1 MKRALICGVSGQDG
15 AYLSRLLLSKGY
27 EVWGTSRNGPS
38 GQKDNLDKLGITKQ
52 IRILKLDLQ
61 ESVAVTGVIKT
72 SNPDEIYI
80 LSGPSSVGESFKFP
94 EITRKEIIGATKNIL
109 KSSKLFNKDMRI
121 YHASSSESF
130 GNMESGYATEETLFN
145 PLSPYAEAK
154 AISHDEVLKYRNDFG
169 LFCVN
174 GILFNHESPLRS
186 SFFVTKK
193 IVSTAVRISKG
204 STEKLRLGRLDIQR
218 DWGYAPEYVEAMW
231 QILQLDRPEDFVI
244 ATGVT
249 NSLEDFVDQV
259 FNTLDLNWKDH
270 VTEDAAYFRP
280 SEIQRSAG
288 NAGKAVKIL
297 KWKPTL
303 DFKEMVGLLVKEESN
318 GS

>member
-38 GQKDNLDKLGITKQ
+38 GQKDNLDKLGIAKQ
-52 IRILKLDLQ
+52 INILKLNLQ
-61 ESVAVTGVIKT
+61 ESNAVTEVIKT

-94 EITRKEIIGATKNIL
+94 EVSRNEIIGATRNIL
-109 KSSKLFNKDMRI
+109 ETCRLSKREVKI

-130 GNMESGYATEETLFN
+130 GNIETGYATEETVFK
-145 PLSPYAEAK
+145 PRSPYAEAK
-154 AISHDEVLKYRNDFG
+154 AISHEEILKYRNDFEI
-169 LFCVN
+169 FCAS

-186 SFFVTKK
+186 SLFVTKK

-204 STEKLRLGRLDIQR
+204 SNEKLHLGRLDIQR

-231 QILQLDRPEDFVI
+231 QILQLESPEDFVI

-259 FNTLDLNWKDH
+259 FNTLNLNWNDH
-270 VTEDAAYFRP
+270 VIEDAAYFRP

-288 NAGKAVKIL
+288 NAGKAAQIL
-297 KWKPTL
+297 KWKPTI
-303 DFKEMVGLLVKEESN
+303 DFKEMVRLLVKEESN